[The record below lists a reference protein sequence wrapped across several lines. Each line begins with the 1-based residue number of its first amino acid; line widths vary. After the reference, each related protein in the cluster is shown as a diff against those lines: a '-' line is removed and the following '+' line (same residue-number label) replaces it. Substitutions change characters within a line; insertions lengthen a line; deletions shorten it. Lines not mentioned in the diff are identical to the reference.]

1 MLREVTG
8 LVEPFR
14 IACDIPS
21 GTDADTG
28 AADDVAFNADL
39 TIAAGPAKV
48 GTSMY
53 PARGLSGRVVETD
66 IGLSPAALEELPGRV
81 LVACREA
88 AALPH
93 RAPDS
98 HKGSFGKV
106 VVLAGNRAYRGA
118 AALTCMGA
126 ARSGAGLITLASIEP
141 VIAATASRISSVTY
155 RSLSEIDG
163 HIAAENA
170 DSITDLIE
178 GANSVVIGPGIGR
191 SAESDEFVRR
201 VVANLPAGTKAVV
214 DADGLNA
221 CGTIDGI
228 FKSSSGNLVLTP
240 HPGEM
245 ARLLG
250 IDTAKVQSDR
260 LTAALVAAAGAGQVV
275 VLKAAGS
282 IVAEPSGAYAISP
295 VGAPAL
301 AHAGSGDVLAG
312 AIASLMAQGLGRA
325 ASARLGVGIHASA
338 GEKAGK
344 SIGAAGTTADDLPD
358 LVASVLQELGPA
370 SPD

>member
-1 MLREVTG
+1 M
-8 LVEPFR
+8 
-14 IACDIPS
+14 
-21 GTDADTG
+21 
-28 AADDVAFNADL
+28 
-39 TIAAGPAKV
+39 
-48 GTSMY
+48 
-53 PARGLSGRVVETD
+53 
-66 IGLSPAALEELPGRV
+66 
-81 LVACREA
+81 
-88 AALPH
+88 
-93 RAPDS
+93 
-98 HKGSFGKV
+98 
-106 VVLAGNRAYRGA
+106 
-118 AALTCMGA
+118 
-126 ARSGAGLITLASIEP
+126 
-141 VIAATASRISSVTY
+141 
-155 RSLSEIDG
+155 
-163 HIAAENA
+163 
-170 DSITDLIE
+170 
-178 GANSVVIGPGIGR
+178 
-191 SAESDEFVRR
+191 
-201 VVANLPAGTKAVV
+201 

-282 IVAEPSGAYAISP
+282 IVAEPTGAYAISP